1 MTDDIDLDDSADTA
15 AAYRTS
21 SAPDSVGMRALA
33 GLFLLEHEFR
43 RAPGHAHLARLIVNR
58 LNRFAPYDCA
68 IFWTGNAKGR
78 VYDVTISGIVKS
90 RETKATLDWGA
101 RLGKWLN
108 KSGYANTPLT
118 AAMVEMEK
126 TMTDWPA
133 NLPKNGLYVALRTQS
148 GQLRG
153 GIVLLRAQSWS
164 QPVRVMLDQL
174 AEAAAYTVEAIDR
187 GVHGRKAARRGFGKW
202 LAALIIVA
210 LLGASFLIP
219 VPVNVNVPARLAV
232 AQGEA
237 NVPRGPAQI
246 DMQIPPQGA
255 MALKPGSR
263 LKTNYQ
269 GTDYLLE
276 VEHISPWMAGLFADR
291 QIRARVVSAPDG
303 LAPPAL
309 QNITIEN
316 AAMPLP
322 LYILRGPIASMR
334 KAFKLD

>member
-1 MTDDIDLDDSADTA
+1 MTDDIDLDDSADTM

-21 SAPDSVGMRALA
+21 SAQDSVGMRALA

-43 RAPGHAHLARLIVNR
+43 RAPGQAHLARLVVNR

-68 IFWTGNAKGR
+68 IFWTGSAKGR
-78 VYDVTISGIVKS
+78 VHDVTISGIVKS
-90 RETKATLDWGA
+90 RETKATLDWGIK
-101 RLGKWLN
+101 LGKWLN
-108 KSGYANTPLT
+108 KSGYGNTPLS
-118 AAMVEMEK
+118 AAMINMEK
-126 TMTDWPA
+126 SMADWPE
-133 NLPKNGLYVALRTQS
+133 NLPKNGLYVALRTH
-148 GQLRG
+148 GGELRG
-153 GIVLLRAQSWS
+153 GIVLLRAQAWS

-174 AEAAAYTVEAIDR
+174 AEAAAYTVDAIDR
-187 GVHGRKAARRGFGKW
+187 GVHGRKAARGGFGKW
-202 LAALIIVA
+202 LAVLALVV
-210 LLGASFLIP
+210 LLGGSFLIP

-232 AQGEA
+232 AQSTI

-255 MALKPGSR
+255 MALRPGSR
-263 LKTNYQ
+263 LKTTYEGTNYV
-269 GTDYLLE
+269 LE

-291 QIRARVVSAPDG
+291 QIRARIIGAPDG

-322 LYILRGPIASMR
+322 LYILRGPIAAMR
-334 KAFKLD
+334 KALKLD

>member
-1 MTDDIDLDDSADTA
+1 MTDDIDLDDSADTM

-21 SAPDSVGMRALA
+21 SAQDSVGMRALA

-43 RAPGHAHLARLIVNR
+43 RAPGQAHLARLVVNR

-78 VYDVTISGIVKS
+78 VHDVTISGIVKS
-90 RETKATLDWGA
+90 KETKATLDWGMK
-101 RLGKWLN
+101 LGKWLN
-108 KSGYANTPLT
+108 KSGYGNTPLS
-118 AAMVEMEK
+118 AAMIDVEKSMA
-126 TMTDWPA
+126 DWPE
-133 NLPKNGLYVALRTQS
+133 NLPKKGLYVALRTHN
-148 GQLRG
+148 GDLRG
-153 GIVLLRAQSWS
+153 GIVLLRAQAWS

-187 GVHGRKAARRGFGKW
+187 GVHGRKAARGGFGKW
-202 LAALIIVA
+202 LAVLAIMA
-210 LLGASFLIP
+210 LLGGSFLIP

-232 AQGEA
+232 AQSAA

-255 MALKPGSR
+255 MALRPGSR
-263 LKTNYQ
+263 LKTTYEGTNYV
-269 GTDYLLE
+269 LE

-291 QIRARVVSAPDG
+291 QIRARIIGAPDG

-322 LYILRGPIASMR
+322 LYILRGPIAAMR